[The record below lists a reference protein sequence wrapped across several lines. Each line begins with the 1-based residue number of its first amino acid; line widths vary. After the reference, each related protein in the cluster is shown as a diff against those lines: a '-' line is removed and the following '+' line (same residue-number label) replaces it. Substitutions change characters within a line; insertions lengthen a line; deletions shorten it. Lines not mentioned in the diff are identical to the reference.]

1 MKKRTVE
8 EWQTLFAEHTESGL
22 SAAAFCRERGL
33 CPKYFSLRRRQ
44 LGDREPSKSKP
55 AFVPASILSLPVE
68 LAVQIQLSDDLQ
80 LRIPAA
86 VSPHWLATLL
96 IQLRA

>member
-8 EWQTLFAEHTESGL
+8 EWRVLFAEHTESGL
-22 SAAAFCRERGL
+22 SAAAFCREHGL
-33 CPKYFSLRRRQ
+33 CPRYFSLRRRQ
-44 LGDREPSKSKP
+44 LGNQASSKSKP
-55 AFVPASILSLPVE
+55 AFVPATMIPPPVGLEVE
-68 LAVQIQLSDDLQ
+68 LQFSDGDR